1 MELEGLPNVTS
12 TKREQSK
19 EFKIQLLALD
29 LALEMLK
36 KNVT

>member
-12 TKREQSK
+12 TKREQGE